1 MVVREV
7 GAGQVHQRDLMIGGG
22 ELPFFT
28 FDCNASPVTPDTLT
42 CASELVNKGCLARIW
57 ITN

>member
-1 MVVREV
+1 MRWWSRI

-28 FDCNASPVTPDTLT
+28 FDGNAMP
-42 CASELVNKGCLARIW
+42 ELPTR
-57 ITN
+57 